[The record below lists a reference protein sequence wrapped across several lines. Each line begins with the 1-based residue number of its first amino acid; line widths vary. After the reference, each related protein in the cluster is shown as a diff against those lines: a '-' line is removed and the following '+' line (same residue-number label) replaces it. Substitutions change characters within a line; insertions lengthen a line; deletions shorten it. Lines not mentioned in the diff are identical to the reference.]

1 MKLPASTKA
10 GGMTLAVPD
19 VCKTPT
25 PGGVV
30 PMPYP
35 NSGMLNTA
43 DGVIEKVLIDSKEVV
58 VESSTIAHTQGD
70 EAGVQGGIQSS
81 TDMDE
86 STYKQYSSKVI
97 ADGKKMVFAT
107 ARSVHNGSNPNAQ
120 NGIQVA
126 ASQSKVLVGT

>member
-97 ADGKKMVFAT
+97 ADGKKMVF
-107 ARSVHNGSNPNAQ
+107 
-120 NGIQVA
+120 IYFY
-126 ASQSKVLVGT
+126 LF